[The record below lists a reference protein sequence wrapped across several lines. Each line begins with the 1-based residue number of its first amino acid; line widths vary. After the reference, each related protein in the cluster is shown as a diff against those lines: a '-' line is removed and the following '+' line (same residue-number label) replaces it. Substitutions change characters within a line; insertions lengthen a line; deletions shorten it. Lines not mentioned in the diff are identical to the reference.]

1 MSNSKQIDNS
11 SAIKYIPFVLGFMG
25 MEYFLITSFPG
36 WKGLGWALA
45 YAGSVIVLIGLV
57 LGYNKLKAAA
67 LEKVER
73 DIRLKVESVA
83 TVQTREKVERIKSYA
98 GEFKEINNGVNK

>member
-1 MSNSKQIDNS
+1 MSNSKQKES
-11 SAIKYIPFVLGFMG
+11 TTVIKYVPFVLGFFG

-67 LEKVER
+67 LVKIEK
-73 DIRLKVESVA
+73 DIRLKAESVA
-83 TVQTREKVERIKSYA
+83 TVETREKVERIKSYA
-98 GEFKEINNGVNK
+98 GEFKEINDGVNK

>member
-1 MSNSKQIDNS
+1 MSNSKQKES
-11 SAIKYIPFVLGFMG
+11 TTVIKYVPFVLGFFG

-67 LEKVER
+67 LVKIEK
-73 DIRLKVESVA
+73 DIRLKAESVA
-83 TVQTREKVERIKSYA
+83 TAQTREKVERIKSYA
-98 GEFKEINNGVNK
+98 GEFKEINDGVNK

>member
-1 MSNSKQIDNS
+1 MSNSKQKES
-11 SAIKYIPFVLGFMG
+11 TTVIKYVPFVLGFFG

-67 LEKVER
+67 LEKIER
-73 DIRLKVESVA
+73 DIRLKAESVA

-98 GEFKEINNGVNK
+98 GEFKEINDGVNK